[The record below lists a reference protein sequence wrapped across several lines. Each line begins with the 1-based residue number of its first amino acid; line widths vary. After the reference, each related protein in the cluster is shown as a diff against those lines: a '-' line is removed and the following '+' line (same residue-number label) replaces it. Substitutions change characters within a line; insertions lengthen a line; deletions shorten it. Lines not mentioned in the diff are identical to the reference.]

1 MEFLLRPIVVITID
15 DSIGV
20 HTRLVEDHVDYLIEE
35 ATDVIQLPNYPRQD
49 EMACF
54 KVQPK
59 LPQTSLSQ
67 NLLGACWNKTAHQK
81 NIEV

>member
-35 ATDVIQLPNYPRQD
+35 ATTVIQLPNYPGSGWIG
-49 EMACF
+49 
-54 KVQPK
+54 
-59 LPQTSLSQ
+59 L
-67 NLLGACWNKTAHQK
+67 
-81 NIEV
+81 